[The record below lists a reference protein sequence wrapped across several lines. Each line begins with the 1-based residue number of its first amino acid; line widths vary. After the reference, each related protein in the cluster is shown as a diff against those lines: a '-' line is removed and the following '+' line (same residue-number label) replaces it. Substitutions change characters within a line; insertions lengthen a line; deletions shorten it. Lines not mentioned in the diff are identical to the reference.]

1 MEMKP
6 ITEQEKTAK
15 ELRAEERLKRAKAD
29 LAKIRRDKKS
39 EMRKAQE
46 SHKFMMGGCVRKYF
60 PDGYDCYE
68 FSELEM
74 NRIIACAFS
83 LDGVKKMI
91 AKVVKER
98 LSDDPQDEN
107 AEGQIE
113 DNKTD
118 EEHTG
123 EEADNEGESA

>member
-39 EMRKAQE
+39 ELRKAQE
-46 SHKFMMGGCVRKYF
+46 SHKYMMGGCVRKYF

-98 LSDDPQDEN
+98 PSDNPENEN
-107 AEGQIE
+107 AKGQIE
-113 DNKTD
+113 NNETD

-123 EEADNEGESA
+123 EEANDEGESA

>member
-39 EMRKAQE
+39 ELRKAQE

-83 LDGVKKMI
+83 HDGVKKMI
-91 AKVVKER
+91 ATVIKER
-98 LSDDPQDEN
+98 SKDDPKN
-107 AEGQIE
+107 GNTAEPAE
-113 DNKTD
+113 DNNND
-118 EEHTG
+118 EEQNG
-123 EEADNEGESA
+123 EEASDERGNE

>member
-1 MEMKP
+1 MEMKA
-6 ITEQEKTAK
+6 ITQQEKTVK

-39 EMRKAQE
+39 ELRKAQE

-68 FSELEM
+68 FSEREM

-83 LDGVKKMI
+83 LDGAKKMI
-91 AKVVKER
+91 ATVVRER
-98 LSDDPQDEN
+98 SNDDHENDNTVGITEDEKN
-107 AEGQIE
+107 
-113 DNKTD
+113 D
-118 EEHTG
+118 EEETG
-123 EEADNEGESA
+123 EHSDERESA

>member
-6 ITEQEKTAK
+6 IIEQEKTAK

-29 LAKIRRDKKS
+29 LAKIRRDKKT
-39 EMRKAQE
+39 ELRKAQD
-46 SHKFMMGGCVRKYF
+46 SHKYMMGGCVRKYF

-91 AKVVKER
+91 DKVVKER
-98 LSDDPQDEN
+98 PSNDPQNEN
-107 AEGQIE
+107 GEEQIE
-113 DNKTD
+113 NNETD

-123 EEADNEGESA
+123 EEADDECESA

>member
-39 EMRKAQE
+39 ELRKAQE
-46 SHKFMMGGCVRKYF
+46 RHKYMMGGCVRKYF
-60 PDGYDCYE
+60 PDGYNCYE
-68 FSELEM
+68 FSEFEM

-98 LSDDPQDEN
+98 PSDDTQDEN
-107 AEGQIE
+107 AEGQLE
-113 DNKTD
+113 DNETD

-123 EEADNEGESA
+123 EEADDEGESA

>member
-1 MEMKP
+1 MEQKP
-6 ITEQEKTAK
+6 ITQQEKTAK

-39 EMRKAQE
+39 ELRKAQE
-46 SHKFMMGGCVRKYF
+46 SHKFMMGGCVLKYF

-68 FSELEM
+68 FSEKEM

-91 AKVVKER
+91 ATVVKER
-98 LSDDPQDEN
+98 SDDNHEN
-107 AEGQIE
+107 NDTEGQKE
-113 DNKTD
+113 NSKND
-118 EEHTG
+118 EGQNE
-123 EEADNEGESA
+123 EEASDERESA

>member
-1 MEMKP
+1 MEQKP
-6 ITEQEKTAK
+6 ITQQEKTAR

-39 EMRKAQE
+39 ELRKAQE

-68 FSELEM
+68 FSEREM

-91 AKVVKER
+91 ATVVKER
-98 LSDDPQDEN
+98 SDDDHEN
-107 AEGQIE
+107 NNTDGQKE
-113 DNKTD
+113 NNKND
-118 EEHTG
+118 EEQTG
-123 EEADNEGESA
+123 EEATDERESA

>member
-1 MEMKP
+1 MEQKP
-6 ITEQEKTAK
+6 ITQQEKTAK

-39 EMRKAQE
+39 ELRKAQE

-68 FSELEM
+68 FSELEI

-91 AKVVKER
+91 AKVIKER
-98 LSDDPQDEN
+98 SSDVPEN
-107 AEGQIE
+107 DIAEGQRK
-113 DNKTD
+113 DNEIA
-118 EEHTG
+118 EEKTG
-123 EEADNEGESA
+123 EEASDVRESV

>member
-1 MEMKP
+1 MEQKT
-6 ITEQEKTAK
+6 ITQQEKTAK

-39 EMRKAQE
+39 ELRKAQE

-91 AKVVKER
+91 DKVVKER
-98 LSDDPQDEN
+98 PSNNIEN
-107 AEGQIE
+107 EPAEEQNNGNE
-113 DNKTD
+113 TD

-123 EEADNEGESA
+123 EEANDEGESA

>member
-1 MEMKP
+1 MEQKP
-6 ITEQEKTAK
+6 ITQQEKTAK

-39 EMRKAQE
+39 ELRKAQE

-91 AKVVKER
+91 AKVVKEKP
-98 LSDDPQDEN
+98 SNNIEN
-107 AEGQIE
+107 ETAEEQSNGNE
-113 DNKTD
+113 TD

-123 EEADNEGESA
+123 EEADDEGESA